1 MNGVFYN
8 IRAGQ
13 WPLGNLKFLLLGW
26 VVAEVLAF
34 SFAVKLLGLGGT
46 LLLMFAT
53 SVLGLTILRRLGLG
67 AAQHL
72 RRTMGMGGAPSEAF
86 VDGSLTALGA
96 VLLIL
101 PGFVSDAV
109 GLSLATPSIR
119 QTLAARFLMRRDGS
133 PTQKPMGRKATPDV
147 IDLSPDDWRVV
158 DKSGRS

>member
-13 WPLGNLKFLLLGW
+13 WPLGNLKLLLLGW
-26 VVAEVLAF
+26 AVSELLAF
-34 SFAVKLLGLGGT
+34 SLAVKLIGLGGT
-46 LLLMFAT
+46 LVLMLAT
-53 SVLGLTILRRLGLG
+53 SVLGVTILRRVGMG

-72 RRTMGMGGAPSEAF
+72 RRTMGMGGAPNEAF

-96 VLLIL
+96 ILLIL

-119 QTLAARFLMRRDGS
+119 QNLAARFLKPRDGS
-133 PTQKPMGRKATPDV
+133 APKPMGRKAKPDV